1 MKKKAGLYAIAVGF
15 INTLFGAGGGMIA
28 VPMLKKLG
36 LEQKQSQ
43 ATTICIILPLTVI
56 SCTIYL
62 LKGFVTFS
70 DSVPY
75 ILPGLCGCVLGT
87 AVFKKLSNKFLKR
100 AFALFMLWAGIRLI
114 TK

>member
-1 MKKKAGLYAIAVGF
+1 MKKKTCIYAVAVGF

-36 LEQKQSQ
+36 LEQKEAQ

-70 DSVPY
+70 DALPY
-75 ILPGLCGCVLGT
+75 LIPGLCGSILGT

-100 AFALFMLWAGIRLI
+100 AFAVFMLWAGIKLI